1 MAMIPNEVIERIKKS
16 ANIVDIVSS
25 YIPLEKKGN
34 NYFGVCP
41 FHDDHTPSMSVNEDM
56 QFFNCFTC
64 HKKGSVF
71 DFVADYE
78 NVQFVDAVKIIAD
91 KVGIEL
97 DSSYKSTS
105 IYDKHYEAMDLAVKY
120 YQLNLNSKEG
130 HDAREYLEKRGITE
144 EIINDFQIGLA
155 PKNLDNLTKLL
166 TGKDFSTDILL
177 ETGLS
182 NQGTTLYD
190 LFRNRITFPIH
201 NPQGKPVGFSARI
214 YDNSDEAKY
223 INTRETKIFRKG
235 EILFNYHRAQNEA
248 RRVKSLIV
256 VEGQMDA
263 IRVYASGIKNVVA
276 TMGTAMTKNHIALL
290 KKLNVR
296 IILCMD
302 NDNAGEQ
309 ATITNGEL
317 LQSAGVET
325 YVLRLSNQ
333 KDPDEYILKNGVEAY
348 QDAVN
353 NAISFFD
360 FKLNYLKKNKN
371 LNKAEDQAAY
381 INSILKELNKQTD
394 SILIETTINQLSE
407 QYNINKNE
415 LMNRVI
421 KVENTTPTNKS
432 IVIEKRKLNQN
443 QKLCETLLF
452 YMMNDEKYI
461 KLYEQELS
469 YIPNEK
475 YMEISNDILAFFI
488 KYNYI
493 NIADFITYEI
503 ESNNYEIVLDII
515 ESNAEQKL
523 IDADYVGIINKIKK
537 ITGEEKI
544 AQLKERLKSVSDI
557 NEKVKI
563 MNEIAEL
570 KMRMCK

>member
-1 MAMIPNEVIERIKKS
+1 MLNKPLVINKGMI
-16 ANIVDIVSS
+16 
-25 YIPLEKKGN
+25 
-34 NYFGVCP
+34 C
-41 FHDDHTPSMSVNEDM
+41 
-56 QFFNCFTC
+56 
-64 HKKGSVF
+64 
-71 DFVADYE
+71 
-78 NVQFVDAVKIIAD
+78 
-91 KVGIEL
+91 
-97 DSSYKSTS
+97 
-105 IYDKHYEAMDLAVKY
+105 
-120 YQLNLNSKEG
+120 
-130 HDAREYLEKRGITE
+130 
-144 EIINDFQIGLA
+144 GL
-155 PKNLDNLTKLL
+155 
-166 TGKDFSTDILL
+166 
-177 ETGLS
+177 
-182 NQGTTLYD
+182 
-190 LFRNRITFPIH
+190 
-201 NPQGKPVGFSARI
+201 
-214 YDNSDEAKY
+214 
-223 INTRETKIFRKG
+223 ETKIFRKG

-317 LQSAGVET
+317 LQSDGVET
-325 YVLRLSNQ
+325 FVLRLSNQ

-381 INSILKELNKQTD
+381 INSVLKELNKQTD

-421 KVENTTPTNKS
+421 KVENTTPANKS